1 MIEIKVSGNTDRF
14 IKKCLENEIDLLN
27 ISYFND
33 YILVSIKEKDLKR
46 IKKLNYYS
54 KITLNRYLGKK
65 NIIFKL
71 KKNIYNIL
79 LLFVFII
86 LIYLISNIIVFVEV
100 KHENK
105 DMIKKINELL
115 VEKGIKPL
123 SIKKTNKELN
133 RISDEI
139 TSEHRDFIDFLSIT
153 RTGMKYKVNLEERII
168 KKETLAKERCHIIA
182 KKDGVVTDIF
192 ATKGI
197 INKEKG
203 NLVKKGD
210 ILISGEIILNEEIK
224 GNVCAEG
231 SVLANTWY
239 KIDISYPLKETIKTY
254 TKREKINIKKYNKYI
269 KKRVYD
275 EYDERVLL
283 KFGTLSLVKQKEYKS
298 EEVNITKNDAT
309 NKAIEEGI
317 RKLKE
322 KLGEI
327 EIIDKK
333 VLNSRINNS
342 KIELEIFISVN
353 ENIGETQEYEG
364 REQID
369 SSESLQHTN

>member
-86 LIYLISNIIVFVEV
+86 LIYLVSNIIVFVEV

-182 KKDGVVTDIF
+182 KKDGVITDIF

-269 KKRVYD
+269 KKRLYD

-317 RKLKE
+317 KKLKE

>member
-86 LIYLISNIIVFVEV
+86 LIYLVSNIIVFVEV

-309 NKAIEEGI
+309 KKAIEEGI

>member
-86 LIYLISNIIVFVEV
+86 LIYLVSNIIVFVEV

-182 KKDGVVTDIF
+182 KKDGVITDIF

-317 RKLKE
+317 KKLKE